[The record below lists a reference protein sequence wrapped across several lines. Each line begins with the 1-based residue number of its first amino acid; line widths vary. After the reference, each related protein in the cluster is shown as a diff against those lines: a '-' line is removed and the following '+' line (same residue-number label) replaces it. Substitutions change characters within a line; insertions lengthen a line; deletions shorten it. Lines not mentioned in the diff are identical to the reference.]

1 MPLGILL
8 LAATISRA
16 PLPSPAA
23 IATTLILRNGTR
35 FEVNGPIREE
45 QSRVIFRTAGVLY
58 SIPLGDVDLEAT
70 RAAVTKA
77 VVVTNES
84 DRKLKVSA
92 AERDRLLRELEQN
105 HSGKA
110 SVSSTDRLAEVR
122 EVVEPPNGDEWS
134 WRNAARSHEEA
145 IRRAK
150 ENVELLRTRAEALK
164 QQITQ
169 FFALGYRASQ
179 FTYQSTELQYTLD
192 QLPAAEL
199 EVTRAQRAND
209 QFRDDARRMGIMPG
223 WLR

>member
-1 MPLGILL
+1 MPLAILL
-8 LAATISRA
+8 LAATISHA
-16 PLPSPAA
+16 PLPAPAP
-23 IATTLILRNGTR
+23 ITTTLILRNGTR

-45 QSRVIFRTAGVLY
+45 QARVIFRTAGVLY

-84 DRKLKVSA
+84 DKKLKVSTE
-92 AERDRLLRELEQN
+92 ERDRLLRELEQN

-110 SVSSTDRLAEVR
+110 SPSGTDRIAEVR
-122 EVVEPPNGDEWS
+122 EVVEPPKGDEWS
-134 WRNAARSHEEA
+134 WRNAARDHEEA

-150 ENVELLRTRAEALK
+150 ENVELLRNRAEALK

-169 FFALGYRASQ
+169 FFALGYKANQ

-209 QFRDDARRMGIMPG
+209 QFRDDARRQGIMPG